1 MIETSVKLYD
11 EIFER
16 VTQCIIT
23 LTDYMSNSVDTNWVL
38 DKFLRQCNSMYHIFN
53 FSSRQIN
60 NQMFKKYL

>member
-23 LTDYMSNSVDTNWVL
+23 LTDYMSNSVDTN
-38 DKFLRQCNSMYHIFN
+38 
-53 FSSRQIN
+53 
-60 NQMFKKYL
+60 